1 MDTTTPVHRRPLPV
15 NFKSSFESFIARER
29 RPAFLEDTT
38 RNLKAIVWL
47 LLSRY
52 FPYSFWLDMMTIE
65 GCTSY
70 LLEQLQQAFPVA
82 CGGLFSL
89 GLLFDV
95 TNQERRLHAVT
106 TQRAGQRLTEGTL
119 SALFYICAHVCMLG
133 PTACVLFDF

>member
-29 RPAFLEDTT
+29 WPAFLEDTA

-52 FPYSFWLDMMTIE
+52 FPDSFWRDIMTIE

-70 LLEQLQQAFPVA
+70 RLEQLQQAFPVF
-82 CGGLFSL
+82 CGGLLSL

-95 TNQERRLHAVT
+95 TNQERKLHAVT
-106 TQRAGQRLTEGTL
+106 TQMYGQRLNEGTL
-119 SALFYICAHVCMLG
+119 SALFYMHVCTCMYARANCLC
-133 PTACVLFDF
+133 AI